1 MKRIKV
7 QFDEPRIKPKAERQL
22 RYRPRPIKR
31 IRPQEPPPA
40 LADRYVSYFLA
51 TIAECRRV
59 ERGCYRRLAEHLAD
73 TAPADLRDDCSPERR
88 QTRP

>member
-7 QFDEPRIKPKAERQL
+7 QFDEPRIKPKAERQS

-31 IRPQEPPPA
+31 VRPVA
-40 LADRYVSYFLA
+40 LADKDVRYYLA
-51 TIAECRRV
+51 TIRHCKQV
-59 ERGCYRRLAEHLAD
+59 ERECYRRLAAYLAD
-73 TAPADLRDDCSPERR
+73 TGPADLRDDCSPPERK